1 MIFALFLPMIQSQKH
16 RGDGVMPHAAT
27 ARGLVYTTSTFQK
40 GRAENKTLSESRAA
54 KIIKNRPI
62 VTNFG

>member
-1 MIFALFLPMIQSQKH
+1 
-16 RGDGVMPHAAT
+16 
-27 ARGLVYTTSTFQK
+27 LVYTTSTFQK

-62 VTNFG
+62 VTNFV